1 MSRPIDDYALLGDGE
16 TTALLSRNG
25 SIDWLCWP
33 RFDDD
38 ACFAALL
45 GTSDNGCW
53 TLSPVMRI
61 ERNARRYQHDTLIME
76 TDFEVGEGAVRVTDF
91 MPVSDGPSSVVR
103 IVTGLR
109 GVVEMRSD
117 LRLRFNYGELEPL
130 IERVDGAM
138 QARIGTDRVLLRANV
153 EMTVCDGAMLATFTV
168 AAGES
173 MTFALSY
180 GHAHEP
186 LPEAFDVDIA
196 LRSTQ
201 RFWRDWI
208 STFDDNRTAWPVQT
222 RRSLLTLKALIHRRT
237 GAIVAAPT
245 TSLPE
250 APGGTLNWDYRY
262 AWLRDTS
269 FAMVALLNAGYYEEA
284 GAWRDWLLRAIACAP
299 ERSRIMYRVDGGRH
313 LREWN
318 VDWLPGHRYA
328 KPVRIGNAAAHQHQL
343 AVLGE
348 VIDCLDVARRGG
360 LESADQEQVIETRI
374 VEHLERIWHLPGA
387 GIWESRGEPR
397 HYTYSRVMGWVALD
411 RFVKHRAAE
420 SALSPLAKRM
430 ASLREHIREE
440 VLREGWNEGL
450 GSFTQY
456 YGSETLDASLLLL
469 PLVGFLCAD
478 DPRMASTIER
488 IRRDLCEDGLI
499 RRLERQ
505 AGNANEGTFLACSCW
520 MADCLNL
527 QGRTKEARQQFER
540 VLATA
545 NDVGL
550 LSEQYN
556 AQRHELAGNFPQALS
571 HLAVV
576 NTALGLC
583 GPTLQRGGG

>member
-1 MSRPIDDYALLGDGE
+1 MSRPIEDYALIGDGN
-16 TTALLSRNG
+16 TAALVSRDG

-38 ACFAALL
+38 ACFSALL

-53 TLSPVMRI
+53 TLAPAAGIGRQ
-61 ERNARRYQHDTLIME
+61 ARRYQEDTLVVE
-76 TDFEVGEGAVRVTDF
+76 SDFEVEGGAVRVTDF
-91 MPVSDGPSSVVR
+91 MPVGEGPSSVVR
-103 IVTGLR
+103 IVTGLA
-109 GVVEMRSD
+109 GVVDMRSD

-130 IERVDGAM
+130 IERVDGAIH
-138 QARIGTDRVLLRANV
+138 ARIGPDRVVLRTGI
-153 EMTVCDGAMLATFTV
+153 EMEVSNAAMHTRFTV
-168 AAGES
+168 KACDCAC
-173 MTFALSY
+173 FVLSY
-180 GHAHEP
+180 ARAHEAP
-186 LPEAFDVDIA
+186 AASPDA
-196 LRSTQ
+196 LLALHDTQ
-201 RFWRDWI
+201 RFWRNWI
-208 STFDDNRTAWPVQT
+208 ARFDDTRTAWPQAV
-222 RRSLLTLKALIHRRT
+222 RRSLLTLKALIHQRT

-250 APGGTLNWDYRY
+250 APGGRLNWDYRY

-269 FAMVALLNAGYYEEA
+269 FAMVALLNAGYHEEA
-284 GAWRDWLLRAIACAP
+284 GAWRDWLLRTIASAP

-313 LREWN
+313 LCEWT
-318 VDWLPGHRYA
+318 VDWLAGHRYA

-343 AVLGE
+343 DVLGE
-348 VIDCLDVARRGG
+348 VIDCLDVSRRGG
-360 LESADQEQVIETRI
+360 LEPADHENLIETRI
-374 VEHLERIWHLPGA
+374 VGHLEKVWRLPGA

-397 HYTYSRVMGWVALD
+397 HYTYSRVMVWVALD
-411 RFVKHRAAE
+411 RFLKHRAAE
-420 SALSPLAKRM
+420 RDLSPLVQRM
-430 ASLREHIREE
+430 TSLREHIHDE

-456 YGSETLDASLLLL
+456 YGGEELDASLLLM
-469 PLVGFLCAD
+469 PLVGFLPAD

-488 IRRDLCEDGLI
+488 IRNDLCEDGLI
-499 RRLERQ
+499 RRRARQ
-505 AGNANEGTFLACSCW
+505 PGDSNEGTFLACSCW

-527 QGRTKEARQQFER
+527 QGRTEQARQQFER
-540 VLATA
+540 ALATA

-571 HLAVV
+571 HLAVI

-583 GPTLQRGGG
+583 GRTLQRGGG

>member
-1 MSRPIDDYALLGDGE
+1 MSRPIEDYALIGDGN
-16 TTALLSRNG
+16 TAALVSRDG

-33 RFDDD
+33 RFDGD

-53 TLSPVMRI
+53 TIAPAARI
-61 ERNARRYQHDTLIME
+61 VRKTRSYRHDTLVLE
-76 TDFEVGEGAVRVTDF
+76 SDFEVDGGAARVTDF
-91 MPVSDGPSSVVR
+91 MPIGDGPSAVVR

-109 GVVEMRSD
+109 GVVEMRSE
-117 LRLRFNYGELEPL
+117 LRLRFNYGEIEPL
-130 IERVDGAM
+130 IERIDGAM
-138 QARIGTDRVLLRANV
+138 HARTGPDRVVLRANV
-153 EMTVCDGAMLATFTV
+153 EIKVCDGAMLAAFNVAPAESVAFT
-168 AAGES
+168 
-173 MTFALSY
+173 MSY
-180 GHAHEP
+180 GHTHDPEP
-186 LPEAFDVDIA
+186 KAFDALAA

-208 STFDDNRTAWPVQT
+208 ARFDDSRTAWPAAV

-237 GAIVAAPT
+237 GAIVAAST

-250 APGGTLNWDYRY
+250 APGGRLNWDYRY

-269 FAMVALLNAGYYEEA
+269 FAMVALLNAGYHEEA
-284 GAWRDWLLRAIACAP
+284 GAWRDWLLRTIGSAP

-313 LREWN
+313 LREWS

-328 KPVRIGNAAAHQHQL
+328 KPVRVGNAAAHQHQL
-343 AVLGE
+343 DVLGE

-360 LESADQEQVIETRI
+360 LTRADQEDLIETRI
-374 VEHLERIWHLPGA
+374 VEHLEKVWRLPGA

-397 HYTYSRVMGWVALD
+397 HYTYSRVMVWVALD
-411 RFVKHRAAE
+411 RFLKHHGAP
-420 SALSPLAKRM
+420 SALSPVVERTAW
-430 ASLREHIREE
+430 LRDCIREE
-440 VLREGWNEGL
+440 VFREGWNEGL

-456 YGSETLDASLLLL
+456 YGGEEIDASLLLM
-469 PLVGFLCAD
+469 PLVGFLPSD
-478 DPRMASTIER
+478 HPRMASTIER
-488 IRRDLCEDGLI
+488 IRRELSENGLI
-499 RRLERQ
+499 RRSKKNPC
-505 AGNANEGTFLACSCW
+505 GPSEGTFLACSCW

-527 QGRTKEARQQFER
+527 QGRTEEARQQFER

-556 AQRHELAGNFPQALS
+556 AQRRELAGNFPQALS
-571 HLAVV
+571 HLAIV
-576 NTALGLC
+576 NTALGLS

>member
-1 MSRPIDDYALLGDGE
+1 MSRPIEDYALIGDGN
-16 TTALLSRNG
+16 TAALVSRDG

-53 TLSPVMRI
+53 TIAPAGRI
-61 ERNARRYQHDTLIME
+61 VRQARRYQEDTLVLE
-76 TDFEVGEGAVRVTDF
+76 SDFEVDGGAVRVTDF
-91 MPVSDGPSSVVR
+91 MPVGDGPRSLVR
-103 IVTGLR
+103 IVTGLG
-109 GVVEMRSD
+109 GVVDMRSE

-130 IERVDGAM
+130 IERIGGELHACIGPDRVVLRTGIGMDVSNGAM
-138 QARIGTDRVLLRANV
+138 HARFIVK
-153 EMTVCDGAMLATFTV
+153 
-168 AAGES
+168 AGECVS
-173 MTFALSY
+173 FALSY
-180 GHAHEP
+180 ARAHEAPPAP
-186 LPEAFDVDIA
+186 LDALPA
-196 LRSTQ
+196 LRDTQ

-208 STFDDNRTAWPVQT
+208 ARFDDNRTAWPQAV
-222 RRSLLTLKALIHRRT
+222 RRSLLTLKALMHHRT

-250 APGGTLNWDYRY
+250 APGGRLNWDYRY

-269 FAMVALLNAGYYEEA
+269 FAMVALLNAGYHEEA
-284 GAWRDWLLRAIACAP
+284 RAWRDWLLRTIASAP
-299 ERSRIMYRVDGGRH
+299 EHSRIMYRVDGGRH
-313 LREWN
+313 LREWT

-328 KPVRIGNAAAHQHQL
+328 KPVRVGNAAAHQHQL
-343 AVLGE
+343 DVLGE

-360 LESADQEQVIETRI
+360 LAPADHEGLIETRI
-374 VEHLERIWHLPGA
+374 VEHLEKVWRLPGA

-397 HYTYSRVMGWVALD
+397 HYTYSRVMLWVALD
-411 RFVKHRAAE
+411 RFLNHRAAE
-420 SALSPLAKRM
+420 GGPSPLVERM
-430 ASLREHIREE
+430 AALREHIRDE
-440 VLREGWNEGL
+440 VLREGWNAGL

-456 YGSETLDASLLLL
+456 YGSEAFDASLLLM
-469 PLVGFLCAD
+469 PLVGFLSAD

-499 RRLERQ
+499 RRRKRH
-505 AGNANEGTFLACSCW
+505 AGDSNEGTFLACSCW
-520 MADCLNL
+520 TADCLNL
-527 QGRTKEARQQFER
+527 QGRSEDARQQFER

-550 LSEQYN
+550 FSEQYN
-556 AQRHELAGNFPQALS
+556 AQRRELAGNFPQALS

-583 GPTLQRGGG
+583 GRTLQRGGG